1 MILYDRRYDRKRQP
15 VLMACKPHT
24 PVPTLV
30 HTAHACSL
38 NHAAERKSIEAAGI
52 AEFQRIVSEGISDQL
67 LKWKGIET
75 TKALAESE
83 NAKIVVVGS
92 GVDGLPVIF
101 NSA

>member
-1 MILYDRRYDRKRQP
+1 MTSL
-15 VLMACKPHT
+15 
-24 PVPTLV
+24 
-30 HTAHACSL
+30 HTARACTV
-38 NHAAERKSIEAAGI
+38 HICVVPPAERKSIEAAGI

-83 NAKIVVVGS
+83 NAKIVIVGS
-92 GVDGLPVIF
+92 GENGLPVIF